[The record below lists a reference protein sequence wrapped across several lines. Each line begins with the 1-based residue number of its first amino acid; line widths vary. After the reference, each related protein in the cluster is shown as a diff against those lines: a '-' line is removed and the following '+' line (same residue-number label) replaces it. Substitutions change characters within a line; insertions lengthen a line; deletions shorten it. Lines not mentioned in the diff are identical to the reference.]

1 MSPFRCLVSTWI
13 VVGTA
18 GSGVSTLRTIGADE
32 AAEAAKGASVVGS
45 FGTITNV
52 VADVQCGGS
61 MRDGSL
67 VHRVRGYC
75 DAQKR

>member
-1 MSPFRCLVSTWI
+1 MI
-13 VVGTA
+13 EE
-18 GSGVSTLRTIGADE
+18 ADE